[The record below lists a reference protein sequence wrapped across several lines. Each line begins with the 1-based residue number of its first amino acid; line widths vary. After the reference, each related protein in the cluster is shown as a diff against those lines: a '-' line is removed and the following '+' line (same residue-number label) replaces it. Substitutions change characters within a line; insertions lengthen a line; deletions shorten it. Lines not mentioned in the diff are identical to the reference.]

1 MKNFRLST
9 FALGVSLVV
18 SFLALAQAARKEAST
33 PSVRSPK
40 LAVLIS
46 VDGLQMKRLLDYR
59 PYFVAGLKRLLDEGH
74 VERNTHYRHLNTE
87 TGPGHASLGT
97 GSPPRVT
104 GIVANRWFE
113 PREDGSLRPV
123 YCTDQPFVD
132 PETNVTTFRPGP
144 GNLRIPTLGDRLL
157 DRYPDARVVS
167 LSGKDRGAIFMAG
180 KRREHAVY
188 WWDQETGRF
197 VTSSAYDVR
206 SPGGAVVSKIVT
218 RFNRTR
224 AGGHLPRRLGLAW
237 RKMADPLFPP
247 GTPAPSTRPVPTFE
261 MRPFQIPVNG
271 LGWDKDLSLASN
283 GYFHGIFYSPFI
295 DELVMDLTLEIGA
308 STDLE
313 LGHGDSP
320 DILCLSLSG
329 QDTVSHAYGPESEEN
344 LDTLRRL
351 DVQLGRLLET
361 FDRGFPDGKVVLALS
376 ADHAFQPVPE
386 LEARRDKSFKG
397 GRVLSGNGAVVN
409 FEERLNRY
417 LCEELCLPLDERP
430 IFGNE
435 GFDLKYN
442 LPALPAMRTVAGPC
456 GAAGHAVTATD
467 IDRVLPGAIAR
478 LHYEDFRTVL
488 LASQRER
495 WDASDRDV
503 RFALND
509 YDALRSGEA
518 LLIPRRGVIV
528 YPDAR
533 GSTHGSQYDYDTHVP
548 LIFWGGGVKPGVSDA
563 ERTPYDFAP
572 TVGKLLGV
580 SLPDA
585 VGKAIDLPR

>member
-1 MKNFRLST
+1 MKKLRLST
-9 FALGVSLVV
+9 LALGVSLVV
-18 SFLALAQAARKEAST
+18 SFLALAQAARKEAFA
-33 PSVRSPK
+33 PPVRSPK
-40 LAVLIS
+40 LAVLVS

-59 PYFVAGLKRLLDEGH
+59 PYFVAGLKRLLDEGY
-74 VERNTHYRHLNTE
+74 VERNANYAHLNTE

-97 GSPPRVT
+97 GAPPRVT
-104 GIVANRWFE
+104 GIVANSWFE
-113 PREDGSLRPV
+113 PREDGSLRKV
-123 YCTDQPFVD
+123 YCTDQPFTD
-132 PETNVTTFRPGP
+132 PETKAGIFRPGP
-144 GNLRIPTLGDRLL
+144 SNLRVPTLGDRLL
-157 DRYPDARVVS
+157 ERYPEARVVA

-197 VTSSAYDVR
+197 VTSPAYDVR
-206 SPGGAVVSKIVT
+206 SPGGAVVSKVVT

-237 RKMADPLFPP
+237 RKMADPLFPA
-247 GTPAPSTRPVPTFE
+247 GTSAPAARPVPTFE

-271 LGWDKDLSLASN
+271 LGWDKDLSLANN
-283 GYFHGIFYSPFI
+283 GYFHGIYYSPFI
-295 DELVMDLTLEIGA
+295 DELVMDLALEIGA

-313 LGHGDSP
+313 LGHGDQP

-351 DVQLGRLLET
+351 DVQLGRLFEA
-361 FDRGFPDGKVVLALS
+361 FDRGFPDGKVALALS

-386 LEARRDKSFKG
+386 LAARRDKTFTG
-397 GRVLSGNGAVVN
+397 GRVLSGNGAVNN
-409 FEERLNRY
+409 FEKRLNRY
-417 LCEELCLPLDERP
+417 LCEELCLPLESRP

-442 LPALPAMRTVAGPC
+442 LPALPAMQTIAGPC
-456 GAAGHAVTATD
+456 GAAGRAVTAAD
-467 IDRVLPGAIAR
+467 LDRVLPGAIAR
-478 LHYEDFRTVL
+478 LHHEEFRTVL
-488 LASQRER
+488 LASQRAS
-495 WDASDRDV
+495 WDPADRDV

-509 YDALRSGEA
+509 YDPVRSGEA
-518 LLIPRRGVIV
+518 LLIPRRGVII

-533 GSTHGSQYDYDTHVP
+533 GSTHGSQYEYDTHVP
-548 LIFWGGGVKPGVSDA
+548 LVFWGGGVKAGVSDA

-572 TVGKLLGV
+572 TVGKLLGIT
-580 SLPDA
+580 LPDA

>member
-1 MKNFRLST
+1 
-9 FALGVSLVV
+9 
-18 SFLALAQAARKEAST
+18 
-33 PSVRSPK
+33 
-40 LAVLIS
+40 
-46 VDGLQMKRLLDYR
+46 
-59 PYFVAGLKRLLDEGH
+59 
-74 VERNTHYRHLNTE
+74 
-87 TGPGHASLGT
+87 
-97 GSPPRVT
+97 
-104 GIVANRWFE
+104 
-113 PREDGSLRPV
+113 
-123 YCTDQPFVD
+123 
-132 PETNVTTFRPGP
+132 
-144 GNLRIPTLGDRLL
+144 
-157 DRYPDARVVS
+157 
-167 LSGKDRGAIFMAG
+167 MAG
-180 KRREHAVY
+180 KSREHAVY

-197 VTSSAYDVR
+197 VTSPAYDAA
-206 SPGGAVVSKIVT
+206 SPGGAVVSRVVT

-237 RKMADPLFPP
+237 RKMADPLFPA
-247 GTPAPSTRPVPTFE
+247 GTPAPTVRPVSAFE

-271 LGWDKDLSLASN
+271 LGWDKDMSLASN

-295 DELVMDLTLEIGA
+295 DELVMDLALEIGA

-313 LGHGDSP
+313 LGHGDHP

-344 LDTLRRL
+344 LDALRRL
-351 DVQLGRLLET
+351 DVQLGRLFEAL
-361 FDRGFPDGKVVLALS
+361 DRGFPEGKVVLALS

-386 LEARRDKSFKG
+386 LAARRDKTFKG
-397 GRVLSGNGAVVN
+397 SRVFSGNGAVVN

-417 LCEELCLPLDERP
+417 LCEELCLPLDGRP

-442 LPALPAMRTVAGPC
+442 LPSLPSMRTVVGPC
-456 GAAGHAVTATD
+456 GAAGRAVTAAD

-478 LHYEDFRTVL
+478 LHYEEFRTVL
-488 LASQRER
+488 IASQRES
-495 WDASDRDV
+495 WDPGDRDV

-509 YDALRSGEA
+509 YDAVRSGEA
-518 LLIPRRGVIV
+518 LLIPRRGVII

-533 GSTHGSQYDYDTHVP
+533 GSTHGSQYEYDTHVP
-548 LIFWGGGVKPGVSDA
+548 LIFWGGGVKAGVSDA

-580 SLPDA
+580 TLPDA